1 MRPPVTTVH
10 ATPVASGFTFLEGPR
25 WRDGE
30 LFASDFYSGRV
41 LAFRPG
47 RSPETGHEVRTV
59 CEVPGRPSGLG
70 FAPDGSLLVV
80 SMLERA
86 LLRWDGRALT
96 TVARFGHLIE
106 GVANDMLVTESGWA
120 LIGNFGNTDAEPG
133 SLRET
138 ALVRVSPDGR
148 ADLQGH
154 GLVFPNGM
162 VLTANRRRL
171 LVAETFAGRVSSWQV
186 AWSGDGAPTL
196 GERRVWKQFGGPPGH
211 LDIER
216 ATRELP
222 VLPDGLAIDAHDR
235 VWVASSIGHGARLL
249 APDGALL
256 ARVETGGLSPY
267 AVAVGGA
274 DQSVLHLC
282 CSPPLG
288 TVDPAAT
295 TESVLYAADI
305 SALRRPAPR
314 APHAP
319 RSAPRNSPGKETP

>member
-1 MRPPVTTVH
+1 MRPSVTTVH
-10 ATPVASGFTFLEGPR
+10 ATPVAGGFTFLEGPR
-25 WRDGE
+25 WHDGE
-30 LFASDFYSGRV
+30 LFASDFYSERV
-41 LAFRPG
+41 LAFRAG
-47 RSPETGHEVRTV
+47 RSPTTRHEVRTV

-96 TVARFGHLIE
+96 TVSRFGDLIE
-106 GVANDMLVTESGWA
+106 GVANDMIVTESGWA
-120 LIGNFGNTDAEPG
+120 LVGNFGNTDAEPG

-138 ALVRVSPDGR
+138 ALVRISPDGG

-154 GLVFPNGM
+154 GLNFPNGM
-162 VLTANRRRL
+162 VLTTDRRRL
-171 LVAETFAGRVSSWQV
+171 LVAETFAGRVSSWPV
-186 AWSGDGAPTL
+186 TWSGDGQPTL
-196 GERRVWKQFGGPPGH
+196 GEPRAWKQFGSPPGH

-235 VWVASSIGHGARLL
+235 IWVASSIGHGAQLL
-249 APDGALL
+249 APDGTLL
-256 ARVETGGLSPY
+256 AFVDTGGLSAY
-267 AVAVGGA
+267 AVALGGTE
-274 DQSVLHLC
+274 QSVLYLC

-295 TESVLYAADI
+295 TDSVLYAADI
-305 SALRRPAPR
+305 SALHRPAPR
-314 APHAP
+314 ASRA
-319 RSAPRNSPGKETP
+319 PGKETP